1 MRRVFILALC
11 CLCPLGCVSVNKGSR
26 PLGSIVEAEQPTPEP
41 GQWCRVT
48 YPKQGTDHNWGQQ
61 QLTGRVEAVDDDGIH
76 LSEVVVHGR
85 QVSGTPVLSRL
96 PYVSRYFK
104 NTGVGMERSDTTRI
118 IRPDECE
125 RLEIITK
132 QEAWQPE
139 AQLVAQHLA
148 NAVPGR
154 NRGP

>member
-11 CLCPLGCVSVNKGSR
+11 GLCSIGCVSVNKGSR
-26 PLGSIVEAEQPTPEP
+26 PLGSIVEAAQPTPEP

-48 YPKQGTDHNWGQQ
+48 YPETKTGLLNRSQHVV
-61 QLTGRVEAVDDDGIH
+61 TGRVEAVDEDGIH
-76 LSEVVVHGR
+76 LSDVNGR
-85 QVSGTPVLSRL
+85 SMQRTAGAEKV
-96 PYVSRYFK
+96 PYLKRYFK
-104 NTGVGMERSDTTRI
+104 NTGVGTAPGAVVKHESF
-118 IRPDECE
+118 E
-125 RLEIITK
+125 RLEIISK

-154 NRGP
+154 HRGP